1 MKRLVTTAALFSL
14 LAAPAAP
21 QGAASL
27 KHTTSDGRLAPLL
40 DNLGNL
46 HVPVTTKNADAQKFF
61 DQGMRLLYGFNHA
74 EALRSFREAA
84 RNDDSCA
91 MAYWGQAL
99 ALAPNIN
106 DSAIGPDREQQ
117 GYEAIR
123 EALKRKSNA
132 SPKEQALIGALAA
145 RFAEKPP
152 EGGDRKE
159 LNAAYARAMEQVWS
173 RFPDDPNVAT
183 LYADAVMN
191 TRPWD
196 YWTKDGKP
204 QPGIANARAA
214 LERTIREYPDHPG
227 GHHIYIHLMEASDHI
242 DLAVPSADRLGP
254 MVPGAGHLVHMPSHV
269 YIRVGRY
276 LDAAAAN
283 RKAIAADEDYI
294 TQCRAQGIYPAAYY
308 PHNIHFLAAAL
319 VMAGR
324 SAEAMQAARKASARH
339 GHEVPEELAGFAQ
352 LLEALPLLTMVRFG
366 QWAAIEKEAGPA
378 ADQPFV
384 RSLYHVARG
393 MAFSATGRPGP
404 AQAELALAQQQAFR
418 PVLKSMKIFD
428 LNSLAEIAEIG
439 VWMLRGDLAEKAGQS
454 DEAVAAFRRAV
465 DIDDSLLYS
474 EPPDWF
480 IPPRQYLAHA
490 YLSAGNAAEAERVYR
505 EDLKR
510 HRNNGWALRG
520 LEESLRKQGKTAEA
534 DRVRAD
540 FERAWRQADV
550 RLSGSRF

>member
-1 MKRLVTTAALFSL
+1 
-14 LAAPAAP
+14 
-21 QGAASL
+21 
-27 KHTTSDGRLAPLL
+27 
-40 DNLGNL
+40 
-46 HVPVTTKNADAQKFF
+46 
-61 DQGMRLLYGFNHA
+61 
-74 EALRSFREAA
+74 
-84 RNDDSCA
+84 
-91 MAYWGQAL
+91 
-99 ALAPNIN
+99 
-106 DSAIGPDREQQ
+106 
-117 GYEAIR
+117 
-123 EALKRKSNA
+123 
-132 SPKEQALIGALAA
+132 
-145 RFAEKPP
+145 
-152 EGGDRKE
+152 
-159 LNAAYARAMEQVWS
+159 
-173 RFPDDPNVAT
+173 
-183 LYADAVMN
+183 
-191 TRPWD
+191 
-196 YWTKDGKP
+196 
-204 QPGIANARAA
+204 
-214 LERTIREYPDHPG
+214 
-227 GHHIYIHLMEASDHI
+227 
-242 DLAVPSADRLGP
+242 
-254 MVPGAGHLVHMPSHV
+254 
-269 YIRVGRY
+269 
-276 LDAAAAN
+276 
-283 RKAIAADEDYI
+283 
-294 TQCRAQGIYPAAYY
+294 
-308 PHNIHFLAAAL
+308 
-319 VMAGR
+319 
-324 SAEAMQAARKASARH
+324 
-339 GHEVPEELAGFAQ
+339 

-404 AQAELALAQQQAFR
+404 AQAELALAQQQASR

-550 RLSGSRF
+550 RLPGSRF